1 MSPPIKLKAGKTYK
15 ISFRASNAEEEY
27 KERLEVKMG
36 NAPTAQAMTT
46 NVISPIELTDPQ
58 YHEFSAQVT
67 PQSDG
72 DYYIGFH
79 AISDAKKSFIYL
91 GEMGVEP
98 IPTTNAPAA
107 VENMNVIANPTGA
120 LKAAITF
127 KAPTKAIDGNQ
138 LTAIKKIE
146 LRNGTKILKTFVA
159 PTPGAEL
166 KLIDENP
173 TQGINRP
180 RHFG

>member
-1 MSPPIKLKAGKTYK
+1 
-15 ISFRASNAEEEY
+15 
-27 KERLEVKMG
+27 
-36 NAPTAQAMTT
+36 
-46 NVISPIELTDPQ
+46 
-58 YHEFSAQVT
+58 
-67 PQSDG
+67 
-72 DYYIGFH
+72 
-79 AISDAKKSFIYL
+79 
-91 GEMGVEP
+91 MGVEP

-173 TQGINRP
+173 TQGINNYIAIAFNENGNGTSVTRRAYIGKDLP
-180 RHFG
+180 AEPVVKAIDQGTSVKLTWEPAKGAHGGVVEPSTVYSVKPFFAIAIWLPSPF